1 MSLTHQCLHTR
12 LSPNELFSCKYINQG
27 KLEFFR
33 VSFLMQ
39 HNVRFLLLHH
49 NFVCNIIFCCIKMH
63 DRNVWIIIVIIA
75 INKCSVMYS
84 SRFNKWMKLFECA
97 LMCVCVYLREFFS
110 IFIILKMSFTL
121 TQKSG
126 FCHTTTTIL
135 PTISDHTEKIIHVK
149 KKRKGKH
156 LPFYHP
162 HVVFFSFYL
171 FIHSIHFHDDDHDDH
186 DNTWKCNNIHTIALL
201 NWLTTLHTTV

>member
-12 LSPNELFSCKYINQG
+12 LSPTELFSCKYINQR

-33 VSFLMQ
+33 VSFLIE
-39 HNVRFLLLHH
+39 HNVRIHLLHH
-49 NFVCNIIFCCIKMH
+49 DFVCNIIFCCVKYKMH

-75 INKCSVMYS
+75 INKCSVIYAP
-84 SRFNKWMKLFECA
+84 RFNKWMKRFECA

-121 TQKSG
+121 TQLWL
-126 FCHTTTTIL
+126 L
-135 PTISDHTEKIIHVK
+135 PHKLQPYYHIRSHRENNSCKEEK
-149 KKRKGKH
+149 KGKH
-156 LPFYHP
+156 LPFYHH

-171 FIHSIHFHDDDHDDH
+171 FIHSIHFMMMMIMI
-186 DNTWKCNNIHTIALL
+186 IHESVTIYIQ
-201 NWLTTLHTTV
+201 LHF